1 MQIEQLITQNDHGGV
16 NLTGT
21 WDALTDNSSRTA
33 ISGEI
38 SSDDFGAFLDEFTF
52 STGIK
57 DSAARFILD
66 LTWDNA
72 PFDFAFA
79 NVNGDVDWS
88 LSDGY
93 ITEIS
98 DKGSR
103 IFTLLSLDSLVRKLS
118 LDFRDVFAKGFF
130 YDKING
136 TMTIDHGIA
145 FTQDTVVDGGAG
157 EIDIA
162 GYSDLVNKELNYTVS
177 FAPNVT
183 GNLPALV
190 YFMVNP
196 PTAIAALAVNQVLT
210 SAKVFSNINYSIRGD
225 FSAPVITELERQSTE
240 VTLPKR
246 QNVQILPDEV
256 HQVKFVRFVA

>member
-1 MQIEQLITQNDHGGV
+1 LN
-16 NLTGT
+16 
-21 WDALTDNSSRTA
+21 
-33 ISGEI
+33 
-38 SSDDFGAFLDEFTF
+38 EFTF

-57 DSAARFILD
+57 DSAARFKLD
-66 LTWDNA
+66 LAWDNA

-79 NVNGDVDWS
+79 DVNGNVDWS

-93 ITEIS
+93 LTEIS

-136 TMTIDHGIA
+136 TMTIENGIA

-162 GYSDLVNKELNYTVS
+162 GYSDLVNQELNYTVS

-210 SAKVFSNINYSIRGD
+210 SAKVFSNINYSISGA
-225 FSAPVITELERQSTE
+225 FSAPVVTELERQSTE
-240 VTLPKR
+240 VQLPQR
-246 QNVQILPDEV
+246 QNVQVLKSDDVPLTEIDKIPVNLQP
-256 HQVKFVRFVA
+256 QTK